1 VNDINLYEKIPK
13 DPFPVRI
20 TPFMCNGYKFPV
32 HWHEHTEI
40 HFFFKG
46 IGRLRYGEEYF
57 ELKEGDCVIINGNE
71 LHGGGA
77 SPTGACSYLCI
88 IIPPAFF
95 ELNHIIFEK
104 VVRDE
109 YVSELIGKIYEKNL
123 TRSPLDI
130 LELKALMYL
139 LVSYLIKEYTYKSLP
154 ETVYTRHFSKL
165 NKIHEATNYIS
176 KNYDKPL
183 TTKML
188 AELAHLSEGYF
199 CQIFKE
205 VTGKTAMEYIN
216 SFRIDKAE
224 KMLHKT
230 DMTVTEVAFCCGFD
244 DANYFSRMYKKIK
257 GENPQAARHLKEKKI

>member
-1 VNDINLYEKIPK
+1 MKNIELYENIPARS
-13 DPFPVRI
+13 FPIRV
-20 TPFMCNGYKFPV
+20 NLNKFRKYAFGA